1 MFWAILIVTLWIFL
15 NFGFLFYK
23 WLQSVLIPKS
33 QEIHAIDL
41 RKNKYEIGKIISIC
55 VVKANPFKNIWFGH
69 IWIVWPEAPPLAN
82 GECEAGFYAH
92 CRFEAAINLAISII
106 SPLAIFFGQKP
117 IKGIMRD
124 DKGLH
129 RDFQLN
135 IQIDEECYQKAIQI
149 DNLWRQEAKYCLRPP
164 IGGQTISCRDY
175 CFQIAQPFG
184 LNVRFDKWADF
195 PPISFHNFLIENKII
210 EKKKLRPSISF
221 FKFDKLRLA
230 TN

>member
-15 NFGFLFYK
+15 NFGLLFYK

-41 RKNKYEIGKIISIC
+41 RKNKFETGKTISIC

-69 IWIVWPEAPPLAN
+69 IWVVWPEAPPLAN

-106 SPLAIFFGQKP
+106 SPFAIIFGQKP

-135 IQIDEECYQKAIQI
+135 IQIDDTCYQKAIAI
-149 DNLWRQEAKYCLRPP
+149 DNSWRQEAKYCLRPP
-164 IGGQTISCRDY
+164 IGGRTISCRDY
-175 CFQIAQPFG
+175 CFQIAQSFG
-184 LNVRFDKWADF
+184 LHVNFDKWADF
-195 PPISFHNFLIENKII
+195 PPISFH
-210 EKKKLRPSISF
+210 
-221 FKFDKLRLA
+221 KF
-230 TN
+230 

>member
-1 MFWAILIVTLWIFL
+1 MFLAILFVFAWLVL
-15 NFGFLFYK
+15 NFSLLFYK
-23 WLQSVLIPKS
+23 WLESVLISHPTK
-33 QEIHAIDL
+33 IHSIDL
-41 RKNKYEIGKIISIC
+41 RKKKDAIGKNVSIC

-69 IWIVWPEAPPLAN
+69 IWVVWPEAPPLAK

-106 SPLAIFFGQKP
+106 SPFAIFFGQKP

-135 IQIDEECYQKAIQI
+135 IQIDEEYYQKAIQI
-149 DNLWRQEAKYCLRPP
+149 DNLWRQESKYCLRPP

-175 CFQIAQPFG
+175 CFQIAQSFG

-195 PPISFHNFLIENKII
+195 PPISFYNFLIDNKII